1 MENKKEMTAPNVS
14 VGADTEQPIQK
25 IAENSIYEY
34 EENIKSFEEMQ
45 REMQLSLDPSYLKAV
60 SMNEL
65 FDTQYQSKPPLID
78 GLLYPGTYIFAG
90 SPKLGKSFLMAQL
103 AYHVS
108 TGTPLWNYTTRKG
121 TVLYLALEDD
131 YRRLQERLY
140 RMFGTESADNL
151 FFSVSAGQLG
161 KGLDEQLARFVAEHT
176 DTKLIIIDTLQKVRE
191 VGGDNYSYANDYQIM
206 AMKKIGKNNPKAEE
220 IKADNAA
227 RQEWNRTVDVAL
239 VEGVPE
245 EDILKIKQEKIT
257 DETLQ
262 SIRTHGWLPD
272 MFRQIIRGAKDF
284 LQEVIFKFKLPP
296 RTVPKIDLQE
306 WKDMQKL
313 MYELQGQSREIKRT
327 QQDISSL
334 KKQLSEL
341 RGLFKGKERKSL
353 EGKIELLEDLEKRLH
368 RSMGRIV
375 KREGYPNV
383 QSFQKVYNKAEELIM
398 EYNEELRAWKNQTK
412 PKKENPLEQPQ
423 KASVLEK
430 LHRYQQEGRQ
440 QPKRSVKKK
449 SMDRER

>member
-206 AMKKIGKNNPKAEE
+206 ARLKSF
-220 IKADNAA
+220 ADAHGLCILLVHHTRKQTADDKFDMISGTSGLLGAA
-227 RQEWNRTVDVAL
+227 DGDV
-239 VEGVPE
+239 
-245 EDILKIKQEKIT
+245 
-257 DETLQ
+257 
-262 SIRTHGWLPD
+262 
-272 MFRQIIRGAKDF
+272 GAYF
-284 LQEVIFKFKLPP
+284 E
-296 RTVPKIDLQE
+296 
-306 WKDMQKL
+306 
-313 MYELQGQSREIKRT
+313 
-327 QQDISSL
+327 
-334 KKQLSEL
+334 
-341 RGLFKGKERKSL
+341 
-353 EGKIELLEDLEKRLH
+353 
-368 RSMGRIV
+368 
-375 KREGYPNV
+375 
-383 QSFQKVYNKAEELIM
+383 
-398 EYNEELRAWKNQTK
+398 
-412 PKKENPLEQPQ
+412 
-423 KASVLEK
+423 
-430 LHRYQQEGRQ
+430 
-440 QPKRSVKKK
+440 
-449 SMDRER
+449 